1 MRRSNNAGAM
11 TPPKNGNTELV
22 VACANPRNGPCQKH
36 THERLDVLCLDML
49 PPSLQRKAG
58 DGRGKE
64 AVFQCCTSRTAAQQT
79 RAPFPVMAF
88 LRDNRNQRQCR
99 VGLPSWQ
106 SENGVSTPPVN
117 RKGSPTWQPS
127 ASQQFVWEFPYGSPR
142 CLRLVWRDRNFLP
155 LPEAKE
161 NLSPRFPL
169 RKFVFDGGMQII
181 QRRLAGCLGRSP
193 GIAMFERQ
201 YLLTHLAIA
210 FIGGHLPVHSNSTSW
225 LV

>member
-1 MRRSNNAGAM
+1 MKEGTAPAIIAGARWYNRRGFFLMRQTCIEEMLPLPHQLTFVVLLSGKHGQQMNVATADLRRILHKLSRALQLWMRRSNNAGAM

-36 THERLDVLCLDML
+36 TDERLDILCFDML

-99 VGLPSWQ
+99 VGLPS
-106 SENGVSTPPVN
+106 
-117 RKGSPTWQPS
+117 
-127 ASQQFVWEFPYGSPR
+127 
-142 CLRLVWRDRNFLP
+142 
-155 LPEAKE
+155 
-161 NLSPRFPL
+161 
-169 RKFVFDGGMQII
+169 
-181 QRRLAGCLGRSP
+181 
-193 GIAMFERQ
+193 
-201 YLLTHLAIA
+201 
-210 FIGGHLPVHSNSTSW
+210 
-225 LV
+225 